1 MDVSQLDYE
10 LPAEL
15 IAQAPLE
22 ERAGA
27 RLMCLGRGG
36 AGIVHR
42 RVLELP
48 ELMPPALWVL
58 NDTKVIPARLFLV
71 KDTGGRVEFL
81 LVERLAAVDAQ
92 SRALLG
98 EAQSRALLGGGEEL
112 WLALGRTRKGVR
124 VGMTLCSD
132 PEGLIADVRELRG
145 EGEVVLAL
153 RPHSERDS
161 VADALERVGQMPLP
175 PYIRRA
181 PDARDALRYQTVF
194 AAVPGAVAAPTA
206 GLHLSQEL
214 IEALRARGHRFAHV
228 TLHVGPGTFAPLR
241 ADKLNEHRMHA
252 ERYVIPQATALA
264 IAQAKT
270 QGTAVLAVG
279 TTVVRTLEAS
289 AADAHDGEVH
299 AGSGATDIF
308 IYPPYR
314 FRVVDALLTNFH
326 LPRSTLLALV
336 MAFAGTERIR
346 NAYTEAVRERYRFFS
361 YGDAMLIRG
370 TL

>member
-10 LPAEL
+10 LPTEL

-22 ERAGA
+22 DRAGA
-27 RLMCLGRGG
+27 RLLCLGRED
-36 AGIVHR
+36 ARIAHR
-42 RVLELP
+42 SVRELP
-48 ELMPPALWVL
+48 ELTPPALWVL
-58 NDTKVIPARLFLV
+58 NDTKVIPARVFLV

-81 LVERLAAVDAQ
+81 LVERLGGVESQ
-92 SRALLG
+92 SQALG
-98 EAQSRALLGGGEEL
+98 DREEL
-112 WLALGRTRKGVR
+112 WLSLGRTRKGVR
-124 VGMTLCSD
+124 VGMTLRSD
-132 PEGLIADVRELRG
+132 PEGLIAEVRELRG

-153 RPHSERDS
+153 RPQFEQDS
-161 VADALERVGQMPLP
+161 VATALERAGQMPLP
-175 PYIRRA
+175 PYIRRV
-181 PDARDALRYQTVF
+181 PDARDAQRYQTVF

-214 IEALRARGHRFAHV
+214 IERLRARGHRFAHV

-241 ADKLNEHRMHA
+241 ADNLSEHHMHA
-252 ERYVIPQATALA
+252 ERYVVPQETALA
-264 IAQAKT
+264 IAQAKA

-289 AADAHDGEVH
+289 AARDGEVR
-299 AGSGATDIF
+299 AGYGATDIF

-336 MAFAGTERIR
+336 MAFAGTYSIR
-346 NAYTEAVRERYRFFS
+346 NAYNEAVRERYRFFS

-370 TL
+370 AL